1 MMDVPKTSRVVALSD
16 GGETTL
22 ASELPAPTGLAVERG
37 ALYVSDRS
45 LGQILMIASDG
56 KGLPEPRVVAADLT
70 TPEDFVVTERGL
82 VVVEADAGR
91 VTEIDAAGQRRTL
104 AEIPPGRSRRRKHYP
119 HKIYLVP
126 SQKYSIRN
134 SF

>member
-1 MMDVPKTSRVVALSD
+1 MMDVPKSSRVVALSD

-22 ASELPAPTGLAVERG
+22 ASGLPAPTGLAIERG
-37 ALYVSDRS
+37 ALYASDRS

-56 KGLPEPRVVAADLT
+56 KGLR
-70 TPEDFVVTERGL
+70 
-82 VVVEADAGR
+82 
-91 VTEIDAAGQRRTL
+91 Q
-104 AEIPPGRSRRRKHYP
+104 
-119 HKIYLVP
+119 KIYLVM